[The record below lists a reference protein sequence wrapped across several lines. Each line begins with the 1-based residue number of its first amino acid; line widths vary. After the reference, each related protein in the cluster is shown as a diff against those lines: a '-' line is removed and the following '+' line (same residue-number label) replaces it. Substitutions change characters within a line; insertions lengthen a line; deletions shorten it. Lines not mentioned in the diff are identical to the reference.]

1 MKWLPSAKWVA
12 VKVELLSK
20 FPTEDT
26 VVEGQGSLQLD
37 AANW

>member
-1 MKWLPSAKWVA
+1 MKWLPSAKWVV

-20 FPTEDT
+20 FPTED

-37 AANW
+37 AANR